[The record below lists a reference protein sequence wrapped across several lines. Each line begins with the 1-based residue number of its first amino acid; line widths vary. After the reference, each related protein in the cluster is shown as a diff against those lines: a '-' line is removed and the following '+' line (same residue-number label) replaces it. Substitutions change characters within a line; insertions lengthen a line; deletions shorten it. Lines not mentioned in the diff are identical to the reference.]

1 VSITV
6 RNGKVYDN
14 SSIQLDLDGER
25 IPVNVELEYNTGEV
39 SEEYIY
45 AGGKPVGRTP
55 GQMAPAD
62 VTIRMPVDQ
71 WQQFRAKLGAK
82 YKRKEFNAIVTFVDK
97 DDNVVSDKLNGVR
110 ILNDQLS
117 TSPGAEAIMQELTC
131 KALDVVP
138 GDLATF

>member
-1 VSITV
+1 MSITI

-25 IPVNVELEYNTGEV
+25 IPVNIELEYSTGEV

-55 GQMAPAD
+55 GQIAPAD

-71 WQQFRAKLGAK
+71 WQQFRSKLGAK

-97 DDNVVSDKLNGVR
+97 DDNVVSDKLYGVR

-138 GDLATF
+138 GNLATF

>member
-1 VSITV
+1 MAITV

-62 VTIRMPVDQ
+62 VTIKMPVDQ
-71 WQQFRAKLGAK
+71 WHQFRAKLGAK
-82 YKRKEFNAIVTFVDK
+82 YKRKSFNATVTFVDTE
-97 DDNVVSDKLNGVR
+97 DNVIIDKLNDLR
-110 ILNDQLS
+110 ILNDALS
-117 TSPGAEAIMQELTC
+117 ASPGAEALMAELTC